1 MNSNLIALLV
11 ENHAALTAETRRHP
25 TAPCSIPALSERD
38 LGMLESNIEVIQ
50 NDVASSL
57 QDLSQ
62 LVSNYPSHIGD
73 EDELLPK
80 IGRMVGMLGDLL
92 DVANKSATDVANGL
106 WQHEQIRLASP
117 ELPDDLKR

>member
-50 NDVASSL
+50 NDLAAAMQGL
-57 QDLSQ
+57 GQ
-62 LVSNYPSHIGD
+62 LISGYDKTIGD
-73 EDELLPK
+73 ESELLPK
-80 IGRMVGMLGDLL
+80 IGRLIATLGDVLA
-92 DVANKSATDVANGL
+92 VANQTATPVANQL
-106 WQHEQIRLASP
+106 WQHDQIRLATK
-117 ELPDDLKR
+117 EAATC